1 MRCHLSRPTYSYT
14 FSVQDSSTYS
24 CLGTQ
29 STGYSYCVSNLHCVS
44 CLELPWVAILSACCD
59 TVASAEWKLKRAILD
74 SIGNSCNVY
83 YTYNHQHKS
92 STFFL
97 HKLSRT
103 SRPICY
109 MKQYIW
115 STPPQITFEALVYP
129 HHLVCDR
136 VMRECDTYYCDISTC
151 PTMALSPHATLATP
165 VPRYG
170 AGH

>member
-24 CLGTQ
+24 RLGTQ
-29 STGYSYCVSNLHCVS
+29 SVGYSSCVSNFHCVS

-115 STPPQITFEALVYP
+115 STPPQITFEAPTIWYVIESCESVTRIIVIFLLVPPWHYP
-129 HHLVCDR
+129 L
-136 VMRECDTYYCDISTC
+136 
-151 PTMALSPHATLATP
+151 TL
-165 VPRYG
+165 
-170 AGH
+170 H